1 MASIEEKRNKKI
13 EDKKKQYKQN
23 DERWFH
29 KLKEIQQRFRQ
40 QNRDAIEKAK
50 KYRQES
56 ENYWKDKEKKIQE
69 ERSKINL

>member
-13 EDKKKQYKQN
+13 EDKKKQCKLN

-40 QNRDAIEKAK
+40 QNRDAIDKAK
-50 KYRQES
+50 KYRE
-56 ENYWKDKEKKIQE
+56 
-69 ERSKINL
+69 